1 MFYASGWALL
11 PPLLAIIL
19 TLVTKEVYSSLFVG
33 ILAGGLMCAN
43 FNIGK
48 AFVNVF
54 SDGFVLSLTDESNL
68 SVIVFVIILGA
79 MVKLLEWS
87 GGAAAFG
94 RWVSKR
100 IKTKVG
106 AQLTTVLLGIIFFID
121 DGFSCLS
128 VSNIM
133 RPVFDEK
140 KISRAKL
147 AYIVDSTAAPV
158 CILMPI
164 SSWGAAV
171 SGYVDEGNGLYW
183 FIKAIPFNF
192 YAIFALV
199 FVVLIVLS
207 GKDFGPMA
215 KAKAAF
221 ETEGKIKGQ
230 FLDEPT
236 QTSSKQDGC
245 VCDLIIPFVV
255 LIAACVIGMLYT
267 GGLFDGKDFYTAVS
281 ESNAPLGFVYG
292 SSVAL
297 IFTIVFYRIRGT
309 LAYKRLMEALPE
321 GTKMM
326 IPVLLIL
333 IFAWA
338 LKTETS
344 ALGAGYFVSEFVKGL
359 GPAFR
364 HFIPAIVFVFSAF
377 LAFSSGTS
385 WGTFGILIPIVLE
398 MVPLSEPLGIV
409 CLSACLA
416 GSVFGDHC
424 SPLSDTTI
432 MSSAGSSCN
441 HIEHVSTQLPYA
453 LTVAALS
460 LVAYIIT
467 GFVI

>member
-1 MFYASGWALL
+1 MNSMFYASGWALL

-19 TLVTKEVYSSLFVG
+19 TLITKEVYSSLFVG
-33 ILAGGLMCAN
+33 ILAGGLMYAD
-43 FNIGK
+43 FNIGR
-48 AFVNVF
+48 AFTNIF
-54 SDGFVLSLTDESNL
+54 QDGFILSLTDASNL
-68 SVIVFVIILGA
+68 SVIIFVIILGA
-79 MVKLLEWS
+79 MVKLLDWS
-87 GGAAAFG
+87 GGSAAFG
-94 RWVSKR
+94 RWMASR

-106 AQLTTVLLGIIFFID
+106 AQLATVLLGIVFFID

-171 SGYVDEGNGLYW
+171 SGYVDDGNGLYW
-183 FIKAIPFNF
+183 FIRTIPFNF
-192 YAIFALV
+192 YAIFALL
-199 FVVLIVLS
+199 FVVVIILS
-207 GKDFGPMA
+207 GKDYGPMA
-215 KAKAAF
+215 RAKAVVGSG
-221 ETEGKIKGQ
+221 EGSGEYLTPSPCPQ
-230 FLDEPT
+230 VSNL
-236 QTSSKQDGC
+236 
-245 VCDLIIPFVV
+245 VIPFVV
-255 LIAACVIGMLYT
+255 LVAACIAGMLYT
-267 GGLFDGKDFYTAVS
+267 GGFFFGVDFYTAVS

-292 SSVAL
+292 SSITL
-297 IFTIVFYRIRGT
+297 IFTIAYYRIKKV
-309 LAYKRLMEALPE
+309 LPYKRLMEALPE
-321 GTKMM
+321 GARMM
-326 IPVLLIL
+326 MPVILIL

-338 LKTETS
+338 LKAETS
-344 ALGAGYFVSEFVKGL
+344 LLGAGYFVSEFVKGL

-364 HFIPAIVFVFSAF
+364 HFIPAIVFAFSAF

-398 MVPLSEPLGIV
+398 MVPLTDKLGVV

-432 MSSAGSSCN
+432 MSSAGSSCD

-453 LTVAALS
+453 LTVAVLS

-467 GFVI
+467 GFAI

>member
-19 TLVTKEVYSSLFVG
+19 TLITKEVYSSLFVG
-33 ILAGGLMCAN
+33 ILAGGLMYAN
-43 FNIGK
+43 FNVGK
-48 AFVNVF
+48 AFVNIF
-54 SDGFVLSLTDESNL
+54 HDGFILSLTDESNL

-79 MVKLLEWS
+79 MVKLLDWS
-87 GGAAAFG
+87 GGSAAFG
-94 RWVSKR
+94 KWVSRR

-106 AQLTTVLLGIIFFID
+106 AQLATVLLGIVFFID

-133 RPVFDEK
+133 KPVFDEK

-171 SGYVDEGNGLYW
+171 SGYVDKGNGLYW

-199 FVVLIVLS
+199 FVVVLVLS
-207 GKDFGPMA
+207 GKDYGPMA
-215 KAKAAF
+215 KAKAF
-221 ETEGKIKGQ
+221 FDDEINIDSTKSSNETGISN
-230 FLDEPT
+230 L
-236 QTSSKQDGC
+236 
-245 VCDLIIPFVV
+245 VIPFVI
-255 LIAACVIGMLYT
+255 LIVACVIGMLFT
-267 GGLFDGKDFYTAVS
+267 GGFFSGADFYTAVS

-297 IFTIVFYRIRGT
+297 IFTIVYYRIRKV
-309 LAYKRLMEALPE
+309 LSYKKLMEALPE
-321 GTKMM
+321 GAKMM
-326 IPVLLIL
+326 MPVILIL

-338 LKTETS
+338 LKSETS
-344 ALGAGYFVSEFVKGL
+344 SLGAGYFVSEFVKGL
-359 GPAFR
+359 GPAFK

-398 MVPLSEPLGIV
+398 MVPLSDKLGVV

-432 MSSAGSSCN
+432 MSSAGSSCD

-453 LTVAALS
+453 LTVAVLS
-460 LVAYIIT
+460 LIAYIIT
-467 GFVI
+467 GIVI